1 MINKSKKIIVAYCF
15 GATYTKYIPLFV
27 NSVLNNLSDV
37 DILVVSPDKIQ
48 NNVRTKIYNK
58 DNERAVIF
66 LENYIPLNYD
76 YSDLSS
82 FISKSQ
88 FYRFLRF
95 IIDEEHFR
103 GYSEAYI
110 GDIDIYYP
118 SQINKEIPD
127 LFLREESITKENNL
141 CFNNII
147 RTDINGSITYRLGG
161 LHYICV
167 DEYYNLYGNIIS
179 NIQNNKN
186 AFIKLIE
193 KARNNISANEYLRN
207 EHLLFAMLINNDNIN
222 SMKHLLNKNKRELYG
237 LHLGPLRD
245 KNIKMNSIYL
255 FGKEIDNKS
264 QKKILLDFIKF
275 LLKNKNYHFL
285 YRLEMFKLYYYVFQL
300 INK

>member
-1 MINKSKKIIVAYCF
+1 M
-15 GATYTKYIPLFV
+15 
-27 NSVLNNLSDV
+27 
-37 DILVVSPDKIQ
+37 SPDKIR

-207 EHLLFAMLINNDNIN
+207 EHLLFAMLINDDNIN

-237 LHLGPLRD
+237 LHLGPLRN